1 MFLNILIALGLLVA
15 LFVVV
20 AALQPANFRIS
31 RSASIAAPPA
41 VLFEQTHD
49 LRNFHTWNP
58 WAKIDPAV
66 VTTFEGPPSGVGSSM
81 SWHGNHEVG
90 EGTMTI
96 TECRPGELVR
106 CKMAFKKPFQ
116 ANHIAE
122 FTFKP
127 EGSHTVMT
135 WSMSGTNGFLF
146 KAVGLLMNSDTM
158 VGSQFEKG
166 LANLKALS
174 ENPGL

>member
-1 MFLNILIALGLLVA
+1 MIINILIALGALLV

-20 AALQPANFRIS
+20 AALQPADFRIS
-31 RSASIAAPPA
+31 RSTSIAASPSS
-41 VLFEQTHD
+41 LFGQIND

-58 WAKIDPAV
+58 WAKIDPAA
-66 VTTFEGPPSGVGSSM
+66 VTTFDGPPAGVGSSM
-81 SWHGNHEVG
+81 SWVGNTEVG
-90 EGTMTI
+90 EGMMTI
-96 TECRPGELVR
+96 TECRPDELVR
-106 CKMAFKKPFQ
+106 CKMAFKKPMQ

-127 EGSHTVMT
+127 EGHHTVMT

-146 KAVGLLMNSDTM
+146 KAMGLLMNCEKM
-158 VGSQFEKG
+158 IGSQFEKG